1 MLWRRYMSA
10 AANPRTDVTRAPKFR
25 FPARGA
31 TRQSS
36 RQKPRFLAADD
47 GAGLRAASAALIN

>member
-1 MLWRRYMSA
+1 MLQRRYMSA
-10 AANPRTDVTRAPKFR
+10 AADGTDRAKVPVSG
-25 FPARGA
+25 PGAEGA